1 MTLVLSST
9 RGQWESVRRSRTWSK
24 RVSGPALAGGV
35 ELRSNSGRSAE
46 WSDLHMLSH
55 WRGERM
61 RGGSSI
67 LCFPL
72 YLAPAYV
79 AAAKAAREIDGVHCR
94 IGACLRLRPFAAESS
109 YIEDAAAIGN
119 ELAAPDCGSG
129 MDQIRR
135 ASCRG
140 RVCQYG

>member
-1 MTLVLSST
+1 
-9 RGQWESVRRSRTWSK
+9 
-24 RVSGPALAGGV
+24 
-35 ELRSNSGRSAE
+35 
-46 WSDLHMLSH
+46 MLSH

-94 IGACLRLRPFAAESS
+94 IGACLRLRHIAAERS

-129 MDQIRR
+129 MEHPR
-135 ASCRG
+135 AVAFGRIDSADRAALVGCPRIAVSRHDDGERG
-140 RVCQYG
+140 LVRERSEEHTSELQSLMRIS

>member
-94 IGACLRLRPFAAESS
+94 DRKSTRLNSS
-109 YIEDAAAIGN
+109 HK
-119 ELAAPDCGSG
+119 C
-129 MDQIRR
+129 
-135 ASCRG
+135 ASRMP
-140 RVCQYG
+140 YSA

>member
-1 MTLVLSST
+1 
-9 RGQWESVRRSRTWSK
+9 
-24 RVSGPALAGGV
+24 
-35 ELRSNSGRSAE
+35 
-46 WSDLHMLSH
+46 MLSH

-94 IGACLRLRPFAAESS
+94 IGACLRLRHIAAERS

-129 MDQIRR
+129 KGQPRTVEIVTASGGERR
-135 ASCRG
+135 CRY
-140 RVCQYG
+140 V